1 MAKEITILPEEEKSR
16 AKETGIR
23 RLKMAVWYDENTP
36 FDSAFGEKLVTLL
49 EAIGCNIQGKNGR
62 KRSPD
67 GFYGGEDIR
76 LMSEQMFFEADV
88 VHVITSSEALSRQNH
103 QYMLGLR
110 GAHDANEAKLEGN
123 IHIVPIKIDDVNL
136 PAWLNKIH
144 PLNLSSEDPSGLGQK
159 LMQTWAAAASE
170 HGY

>member
-1 MAKEITILPEEEKSR
+1 MQTEITILPEAEKSR

-23 RLKMAVWYDENTP
+23 RLKMAVWYDESTS
-36 FDSAFGEKLVTLL
+36 FDSVFGEKLVALL
-49 EAIGCNIQGKNGR
+49 EAIGCNIQGNSGR

-76 LMSEQMFFEADV
+76 LMTEHMFFEADV
-88 VHVITSSEALSRQNH
+88 VHIIASSAALAKQNH

-110 GAHDANEAKLEGN
+110 GAHDANEAKLEGH
-123 IHIVPIKIDDVNL
+123 IHIIPIKIDDVNL
-136 PAWLNKIH
+136 PGWLNRIH

-159 LMQTWAAAASE
+159 LMQTWAAAAKE